1 MKTILHVTEVLSG
14 GVLPVISGICNG
26 LCDEYRFVVIYGDR
40 DDVPKNLNE
49 IFDPR
54 VKLIYIP
61 SLKLKISLKD
71 DLSAIKEIRRCVKDE
86 KPDIIHIHS
95 TKAGIDARVG
105 LLGCKVTKYYTPH
118 GFCFL
123 RKDQNNIKRFI
134 LKTMEKTLAKMCDGI
149 IACGKYEYE
158 VAKKISTKAVLIEN
172 GLDTEFVD
180 KALAEEE
187 LKEEKEHKYTVYT
200 AGRIGSQK
208 NPQLFNEIA
217 SNMLDYKFVWI
228 GEGKDKNLL
237 TSTNI
242 EVTGLLS
249 RRDVIKRAKSYDCY
263 LSTSLWEGLPIALME
278 AMYMGKKCV
287 VSDVEGNNELIKDGE
302 TGTVFD
308 NVETACG
315 LLSNADY
322 YGKEAKTMIRD
333 KYSSDKMC
341 EKYEKVYE

>member
-187 LKEEKEHKYTVYT
+187 LKEEKEHKYTVYA
-200 AGRIGSQK
+200 AGRIGPQK
-208 NPQLFNEIA
+208 NPKLFNEIA
-217 SNMLDYKFVWI
+217 SNLLDYKFVWI
-228 GEGKDKNLL
+228 GEGEDKNLL

-249 RRDVIKRAKSYDCY
+249 RRDVIKRAKNYDCY

-302 TGTVFD
+302 TGYLYKNIEAAYSAISAEKTFGNSAKIVIND
-308 NVETACG
+308 EYSLAVMCKQYK
-315 LLSNADY
+315 SI
-322 YGKEAKTMIRD
+322 YG
-333 KYSSDKMC
+333 
-341 EKYEKVYE
+341 

>member
-26 LCDEYRFVVIYGDR
+26 LCDKYRFVVIYGDR

-49 IFDPR
+49 IFDSR
-54 VKLIYIP
+54 VKLIYLP
-61 SLKLKISLKD
+61 SLKLKMSLKD

-134 LKTMEKTLAKMCDGI
+134 LKTMEKTLVKMCNGI

-200 AGRIGSQK
+200 AGRIGPQK
-208 NPQLFNEIA
+208 NPKLFNEIA
-217 SNMLDYKFVWI
+217 SNLPDYKFVWI
-228 GEGKDKNLL
+228 GEGEDKNLL

-249 RRDVIKRAKSYDCY
+249 RREVIKRAKNYDCY

-302 TGTVFD
+302 TGKMFNKLKD
-308 NVETACG
+308 ACA
-315 LLSNADY
+315 LIRRDEK
-322 YGKEAKTMIRD
+322 YGAEAKHFIIENHLL
-333 KYSSDKMC
+333 DKMC
-341 EKYEKVYE
+341 EKYEKVYG